1 MSTSLIRSG
10 REVRV
15 GMQENTYL
23 IRKRCVSNKHARK
36 IRVFRVA
43 VLLMTAI
50 IFCTLFMPKTAVSAI
65 PERVVTYTVRP
76 GDTLW
81 NYAATITPKNG
92 DISDNVERLMALNHL
107 SSEDLVIGQSINV
120 PLNDAQQLID
130 RKYYKNGGKMR
141 RENIT
146 IFEIETDELSF
157 IENDDVIFSVFYG
170 VFRIMD
176 NKIV

>member
-1 MSTSLIRSG
+1 
-10 REVRV
+10 
-15 GMQENTYL
+15 MQENTYL
-23 IRKRCVSNKHARK
+23 IRTRCVSNKHARK

-120 PLNDAQQLID
+120 PLNDAQ
-130 RKYYKNGGKMR
+130 
-141 RENIT
+141 
-146 IFEIETDELSF
+146 
-157 IENDDVIFSVFYG
+157 
-170 VFRIMD
+170 
-176 NKIV
+176 

>member
-10 REVRV
+10 REARV

-36 IRVFRVA
+36 TRVFRVA

-50 IFCTLFMPKTAVSAI
+50 TFCTLFMPKTAVSAI

-120 PLNDAQQLID
+120 PLNDAQ
-130 RKYYKNGGKMR
+130 
-141 RENIT
+141 
-146 IFEIETDELSF
+146 
-157 IENDDVIFSVFYG
+157 
-170 VFRIMD
+170 
-176 NKIV
+176 